1 MIITCPECKTRY
13 MIKSEKLGLD
23 PKSVRCAKCKHQW
36 MVNPSPLNQDLT
48 KEKPPLPPIARL
60 DSPSLENQQKELN
73 AKIKKRNFI
82 ISSFF
87 VILILGT
94 LISSVVLKNKIMAT
108 YPSLIPVYEMI
119 GFTAP
124 SVNNKFSGL
133 EITDIERHQDT
144 TADMTVLSFSG
155 KIKNLSDVEVPVP
168 NVKVQLF
175 DEDGILL
182 DEWTAQPEHKTL
194 KTGEVTTWICRFYD
208 PQLNQIS
215 QYKTF
220 FEQK

>member
-36 MVNPSPLNQDLT
+36 MVNPNPLAEENI
-48 KEKPPLPPIARL
+48 KEKPPLPPMARL
-60 DSPSLENQQKELN
+60 DAPSLAEQQKHLN
-73 AKIKKRNFI
+73 ERIKKRNNIFFAFI
-82 ISSFF
+82 AIFIAS
-87 VILILGT
+87 G
-94 LISSVVLKNKIMAT
+94 LISTVLFKNSILEK
-108 YPSLIPVYEMI
+108 YPNLGSVYELV
-119 GFTAP
+119 GFSLP
-124 SVNNKFSGL
+124 EQENNFAGL
-133 EITDIERHQDT
+133 RIQGIERQQDE

-155 KIKNLSDVEVPVP
+155 DVKNTSDIEVPVP

-194 KTGEVTTWICRFYD
+194 KAGEVTTWVCRFYD
-208 PQLNQIS
+208 PPLNQIS

-220 FEQK
+220 FEK

>member
-23 PKSVRCAKCKHQW
+23 PKSVRCVKCKHQW

-48 KEKPPLPPIARL
+48 KQKPPLPPIARL
-60 DSPSLENQQKELN
+60 DAPSLVNQQKELN
-73 AKIKKRNFI
+73 NRIKKRNSI
-82 ISSFF
+82 IMSFF
-87 VILILGT
+87 AVLIVGA
-94 LISSVVLKNKIMAT
+94 IVSSAVLKDKIMT
-108 YPSLIPVYEMI
+108 MYPSIIPVYEMI
-119 GFTAP
+119 GFAAPDTA
-124 SVNNKFSGL
+124 NKFAGL
-133 EITDIERHQDT
+133 EITDIERQQDT

-155 KIKNLSDVEVPVP
+155 KVKNVSDIEVPVP

-175 DEDGILL
+175 NEDGILL

-194 KTGEVTTWICRFYD
+194 KAEEVTTWVCRFYD
-208 PQLNQIS
+208 PPLNQIS

-220 FEQK
+220 FEK

>member
-13 MIKSEKLGLD
+13 MIKSERLGLES
-23 PKSVRCAKCKHQW
+23 KSVRCAKCKHQW
-36 MVNPSPLNQDLT
+36 MVNPNPLDQDLT

-60 DSPSLENQQKELN
+60 SAPDLEQQQKELN
-73 AKIKKRNFI
+73 AKIKQRKTMLF
-82 ISSFF
+82 SF
-87 VILILGT
+87 LAAL
-94 LISSVVLKNKIMAT
+94 LISILVASVVLRAKVMQAA
-108 YPSLIPVYEMI
+108 PSLITVYELL
-119 GFTAP
+119 GFDAP
-124 SVNNKFSGL
+124 EQEKDFAGL
-133 EITDIERHQDT
+133 VIEGVERKQDK

-155 KIKNLSDVEVPVP
+155 KVKNNSDIEVPVP

-194 KTGEVTTWICRFYD
+194 KPAEITTWVCRFYD
-208 PQLNQIS
+208 PPLNQIS

-220 FEQK
+220 FEQ

>member
-36 MVNPSPLNQDLT
+36 TVSPNPLSQDIT

-60 DSPSLENQQKELN
+60 DSPNLEVQQKELN
-73 AKIKKRNFI
+73 AKLKKRKTVFFSFVGALIFAGFI
-82 ISSFF
+82 ASI
-87 VILILGT
+87 
-94 LISSVVLKNKIMAT
+94 VLKDQIMEK
-108 YPSLIPVYEMI
+108 YPTLTSVYELV
-119 GFTAP
+119 GFSAP
-124 SVNNKFSGL
+124 EQADSFAGL
-133 EITDIERHQDT
+133 RIEGIERQQSK

-155 KIKNLSDVEVPVP
+155 KVKNTSEIEVPVP

-194 KTGEVTTWICRFYD
+194 KADEITTWVCRFYD
-208 PQLNQIS
+208 PPLNQIS

-220 FEQK
+220 FEK